1 MIYLEYMIVTKI
13 GPNKHKHTVGRNE
26 MNFEEIVESQF
37 IEPLQALLK
46 LFGDEGA
53 VNEIVY
59 FSGVLNMVE
68 DTSSQEQMLGAIFEL
83 SRCAFLGFEY
93 TAEANAR
100 INQLLDY
107 WIDVSHTMSSTSDP
121 H

>member
-1 MIYLEYMIVTKI
+1 MIYLKYMIVTTI
-13 GPNKHKHTVGRNE
+13 GRNTHEHTIGRDE
-26 MNFEEIVESQF
+26 MNFEDIVESQF

-68 DTSSQEQMLGAIFEL
+68 DTSSCLL
-83 SRCAFLGFEY
+83 Y
-93 TAEANAR
+93 TSPSPR
-100 INQLLDY
+100 D
-107 WIDVSHTMSSTSDP
+107 
-121 H
+121 

>member
-1 MIYLEYMIVTKI
+1 MIYLKYTIVVIFGFVKDS
-13 GPNKHKHTVGRNE
+13 HTIDRKK
-26 MNFEEIVESQF
+26 MNFEEMVESQF

-53 VNEIVY
+53 VDEIVY

-68 DTSSQEQMLGAIFEL
+68 DTSSQEQMLAAIFEL

-107 WIDVSHTMSSTSDP
+107 WIEVSHTMSSTSDP

>member
-1 MIYLEYMIVTKI
+1 MD
-13 GPNKHKHTVGRNE
+13 
-26 MNFEEIVESQF
+26 FEDIVESQF
-37 IEPLQALLK
+37 IEPLNALLK

-53 VNEIVY
+53 IDEFVY

-83 SRCAFLGFEY
+83 SGCAFLGFEY
-93 TAEANAR
+93 TIEANAR

-107 WIDVSHTMSSTSDP
+107 WIEVSHTMSSTSDP

>member
-1 MIYLEYMIVTKI
+1 MIVTTC
-13 GPNKHKHTVGRNE
+13 GPNKHEHTVGRNE

-46 LFGDEGA
+46 LFGD
-53 VNEIVY
+53 
-59 FSGVLNMVE
+59 E